1 MSVAHSGQLAVLTT
15 RVRLEEKLIF
25 DALER
30 RRIPYQHMDDRS
42 LAIDLRSS
50 AFRYR
55 GVLNRIMSH
64 TRSVYASH
72 LFEAMGLQVFNPSH
86 VIETCGDKI
95 LTSVALVRAG
105 VPTPRTVVALTPEAA
120 LDAIE
125 QIGYPAVVKPAVG
138 SWGRMV
144 SKVND
149 RDAAEMLIEHKQALN
164 APVHR
169 VFYVQEYI
177 DKPGRDIRA
186 IVIGDEV
193 VAVIY
198 RRSEHWITNTA
209 RGAVT
214 ESCELTPELVTLAL
228 LSADAVGGGMLAVDL
243 IERVDG
249 ELLVNEVN
257 HTMEFHGLV
266 KVAGVDLADLLVRHV
281 QDELCR

>member
-30 RRIPYQHMDDRS
+30 RRIPYQHVDDRS